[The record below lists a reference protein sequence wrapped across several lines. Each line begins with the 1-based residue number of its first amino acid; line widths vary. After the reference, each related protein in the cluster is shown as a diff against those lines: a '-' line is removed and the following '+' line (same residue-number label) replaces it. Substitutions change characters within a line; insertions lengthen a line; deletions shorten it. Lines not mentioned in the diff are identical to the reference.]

1 MLAAAFESE
10 PTHTNQVLV
19 MKYYIMQSLPK
30 PGQAPTATGFEIVK
44 VQPEDDANFQADY
57 GQRVVA
63 EADTLC
69 EALQAF
75 GRYQA
80 QQWEQ

>member
-1 MLAAAFESE
+1 
-10 PTHTNQVLV
+10 

-30 PGQAPTATGFEIVK
+30 PGQTPTATGFEIVK
-44 VQPEDDANFQADY
+44 VHPEDDASFQTDY
-57 GQRVVA
+57 GRRVVA
-63 EADTLC
+63 EADDLA

-80 QQWEQ
+80 AQWEQ